1 MKLNETKKGT
11 FIDHFRN
18 SIDCSFFSY
27 RRNRFRVQPQ
37 TTSNIHQ
44 SYLVNSDTLNDVE
57 FVSENSVLG
66 AALTKIMSST
76 LQNTA
81 NQSLDETR
89 PTPSEGVSIV
99 SVPKNVKFLIPLG
112 RSGLASNEST
122 FGVIESTTRT
132 ITHVKDIFPLK
143 SPPINN
149 GDESGDVSSSSVF
162 ENGRRQDQNEIIR
175 SESEQPLLE
184 NTDGN
189 QN

>member
-1 MKLNETKKGT
+1 M
-11 FIDHFRN
+11 IDLVRN
-18 SIDCSFFSY
+18 SIDCSFFLY

-89 PTPSEGVSIV
+89 PTPNESVSIV

-132 ITHVKDIFPLK
+132 ITHVKDIFPVK
-143 SPPINN
+143 SPPISN